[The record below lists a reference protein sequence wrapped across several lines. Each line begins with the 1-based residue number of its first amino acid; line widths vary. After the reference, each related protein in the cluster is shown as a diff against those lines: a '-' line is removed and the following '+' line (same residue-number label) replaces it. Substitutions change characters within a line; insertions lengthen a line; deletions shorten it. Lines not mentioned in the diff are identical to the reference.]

1 MIESQYPALSIV
13 YRVSYLQ
20 NIMAI
25 RSVTITVRLLVV
37 VLIDDC
43 CMYIYIIVQ
52 FVDTTHLP
60 FFSIRVCMY
69 IVYCIVLQLVYTV
82 WPNDE
87 IGTSLNSTH
96 CLSPSPPVAVAADDC
111 YI

>member
-1 MIESQYPALSIV
+1 MIESPYPALSIV

-25 RSVTITVRLLVV
+25 RSFTITVRLLVV

-60 FFSIRVCMY
+60 FFQSCMY
-69 IVYCIVLQLVYTV
+69 VYSILYSPTISIYCLV
-82 WPNDE
+82 E
-87 IGTSLNSTH
+87 R
-96 CLSPSPPVAVAADDC
+96 
-111 YI
+111 